1 MISTSST
8 KLVDVAG
15 SIKDFVKGGVVKS
28 LMIAGK
34 VGQSFARVFG
44 PCFGAAQN
52 AVSYSAAPAVAPGPS
67 LGMGATG
74 PPAAMRRKPV
84 DIDQKE

>member
-1 MISTSST
+1 MIATSST

-34 VGQSFARVFG
+34 IGQSFARVFG
-44 PCFGAAQN
+44 PYFGGVQN
-52 AVSYSAAPAVAPGPS
+52 ALSHTAAPSVAPGPS
-67 LGMGATG
+67 FGPGGTG
-74 PPAAMRRKPV
+74 PPPAARRAPPKK
-84 DIDQKE
+84 DGQ

>member
-15 SIKDFVKGGVVKS
+15 TIKDFVKGGVCKT

-34 VGQSFARVFG
+34 IGQSFARVFG
-44 PCFGAAQN
+44 PYFGGVQN
-52 AVSYSAAPAVAPGPS
+52 ALSHTAAPSVAPGPS
-67 LGMGATG
+67 FGPGGTG
-74 PPAAMRRKPV
+74 PPSIRRAPPKK
-84 DIDQKE
+84 DGR